1 MKEYK
6 ETNFFKNVKKTLI
19 DLEMTF
25 TELREKTTYKT
36 DCGLRNALKKNK
48 KKAVSQVEKILYQ
61 N

>member
-1 MKEYK
+1 
-6 ETNFFKNVKKTLI
+6 
-19 DLEMTF
+19 MTF